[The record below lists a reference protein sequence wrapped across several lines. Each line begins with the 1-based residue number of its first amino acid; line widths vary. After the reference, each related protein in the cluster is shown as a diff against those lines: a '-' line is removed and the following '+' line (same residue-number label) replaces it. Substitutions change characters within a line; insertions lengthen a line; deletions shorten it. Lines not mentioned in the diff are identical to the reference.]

1 MLSNPVIPCANVY
14 VFVVESEADSWTLTV
29 KVDVS
34 TLSFGIINLWSVSEV
49 FAVYL

>member
-1 MLSNPVIPCANVY
+1 ML
-14 VFVVESEADSWTLTV
+14 VVESEIDSWTLTV
-29 KVDVS
+29 RVVVS